1 MTGLGDF
8 LRGARDALA
17 LPAWVVALALV
28 GVGSLARDVG
38 YPMSVAVLSTLLVWA
53 GPSQVLFFGSIAAG
67 AAWSAIALAIAFASL
82 RFLPMTVSILP
93 LLRRPGQGPLMQAHL
108 AHYVAVTVWAEGLRR
123 LPAIAPERRIP
134 YYLGFANAC
143 IWLSAAAT
151 ALGYIAVGAV
161 PTPVAAGL
169 LFLSPVFFL
178 VSIVAGAKA
187 AADFVAITLGFVLAP
202 VFDRL
207 IGGGFDLILA
217 GLAGGGVA
225 FLMKRFARDR
235 AAASETDRTGE
246 GGP

>member
-1 MTGLGDF
+1 
-8 LRGARDALA
+8 
-17 LPAWVVALALV
+17 VVALALV

-38 YPMSVAVLSTLLVWA
+38 YPLPVAILSTLLVWA
-53 GPSQVLFFGSIAAG
+53 GPSQVLFFGSIATG
-67 AAWSAIALAIAFASL
+67 AAWSAIALSIAFASL

-93 LLRRPGQGPLMQAHL
+93 LLRKPGQGMVAQAHY

-123 LPAIAPERRIP
+123 LPAIPPERRIP
-134 YYLGFANAC
+134 YFLGFANAC

-161 PTPVAAGL
+161 PKPVAAGL

-178 VSIVAGAKA
+178 VSIVAGARA
-187 AADFVAITLGFVLAP
+187 LADYTAIALGFVMAP

-217 GLAGGGVA
+217 GLAGGSVA
-225 FLMKRFARDR
+225 FLMKRMSGPERAGARG
-235 AAASETDRTGE
+235 AEE
-246 GGP
+246 GP